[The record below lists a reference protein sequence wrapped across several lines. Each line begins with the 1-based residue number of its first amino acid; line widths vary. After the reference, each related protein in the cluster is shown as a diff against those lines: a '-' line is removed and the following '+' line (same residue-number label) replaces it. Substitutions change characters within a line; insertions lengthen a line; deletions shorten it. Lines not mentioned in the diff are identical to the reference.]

1 MNLNAT
7 QTRLLAV
14 VDRHL
19 DSLLDRPGMYGGPEA
34 VEFQAIQ
41 AMEFRAHIL
50 RPDAPDRDILEQWQ
64 SLLRRLYPQHPNTY
78 LHVILRRLHPSMD
91 ENEVLYDLAHRLR
104 SFRMWVASAY

>member
-1 MNLNAT
+1 MALNDT
-7 QTRLLAV
+7 QMRLLAF

-19 DSLLDRPGMYGGPEA
+19 DGLLDRPGMCGGPEA

-50 RPDAPDRDILEQWQ
+50 HPDTQDRGILEQWQ
-64 SLLRRLYPQHPNTY
+64 SLLQRLYPQHPNTY

-91 ENEVLYDLAHRLR
+91 ENEVL
-104 SFRMWVASAY
+104 